1 LIETEN
7 REAAYLA
14 RVTDMVAH
22 ELRNVLATVK
32 EHAEHMED
40 LLSVT
45 GSDCIRE
52 KELLLESLAAIR
64 GQVTRG
70 SNLAQRTDLFAHGQ
84 DTPESEL
91 DLNGLIE
98 MLEPLSEPFS
108 RRKGITVNLVR
119 AVQPMVV
126 VGNPLRILMMLTDCM
141 DFLASFIESQDTL
154 EIRVSRRKG
163 SGLMVWF
170 SSSNLEEGIPDETWA
185 PVQQHHW
192 NELEALATSINARI
206 ALSAERGVLVVV
218 FETEWI

>member
-1 LIETEN
+1 
-7 REAAYLA
+7 
-14 RVTDMVAH
+14 MVAH

-40 LLSVT
+40 LLSDS
-45 GSDCIRE
+45 GSDRIVQE
-52 KELLLESLAAIR
+52 QFLLESLTAIR

-70 SNLAQRTDLFAHGQ
+70 STLAQRIGLLTRGE

-91 DLNGLIE
+91 DLNDLVE
-98 MLEPLSEPFS
+98 MLKSLRQPLS
-108 RRKGITVNLVR
+108 RKKGIMVHTVHP
-119 AVQPMVV
+119 AQPAMM
-126 VGNPLRILMMLTDCM
+126 VGNPLRIVMMLTDCM